1 MDHTQ
6 FTIEVNG
13 KGHLVRR
20 ESFDLEFKQ
29 AFHYGDSMF
38 DYVRSLVGMANNRG
52 GQIIFG
58 IQDSPR
64 IPIGLQSEKFDELDP
79 TKLNAIILEYFSADL
94 GYSIGSVEW
103 NGKAFGILSVSEAET
118 KPIICRK
125 TQKKVLR
132 EGAVYYRYRGETKE
146 IRYAEL
152 AAILDAEREKEK
164 QLWMHHIERIGNVGP
179 SNVHI
184 LDTTSGQME
193 VGSST
198 ILIDSSVIDKLKFI
212 REGQF
217 TEKNGAPA
225 LKLIG
230 DVEGVLN
237 KDKVIYA
244 ESAYPYTMAHVIAE
258 LGINNYEFQAL
269 AWVYGLKTNIKYHT
283 TISTGR
289 KSAIHKYS
297 KSVVDLIRAELRKD
311 PDAIEKAKKRY
322 AKRTKQEG

>member
-1 MDHTQ
+1 MNHPQ
-6 FTIEVNG
+6 FTIDVNE

-29 AFHYGDSMF
+29 AFHYGDSMYE
-38 DYVRSLVGMANNRG
+38 YVRSLVGMANNRG

-64 IPIGLQSEKFDELDP
+64 MPLGLQSEKFDELDP

-94 GYSIGSVEW
+94 GYSINSFEW
-103 NGKAFGILSVSEAET
+103 NGKTFGILSVTEAVA

-132 EGAVYYRYRGETKE
+132 EGAIYYRYRGETKE

-152 AAILDAEREKEK
+152 AAIIDAEREKEK
-164 QLWMHHIERIGNVGP
+164 RLWMHHIERIGNVGP

-184 LDTTSGQME
+184 LDTTSGEME
-193 VGSST
+193 VGGAT

-217 TEKNGAPA
+217 TEKNGSPT

-269 AWVYGLKTNIKYHT
+269 AWVYSLKTNIKYHT

-289 KSAIHKYS
+289 KSEIHKYS
-297 KSVVDLIRAELRKD
+297 KSVIDLIRAELRKD
-311 PDAIEKAKKRY
+311 SDAIEKAKKRY
-322 AKRTKQEG
+322 AKRTK